1 MFLFRI
7 RFQISSLNH
16 PLMIYLILSIVLSV
30 GLLVNFRL
38 FPRYGINTFQAIV
51 FNYPVC
57 FLLGYL
63 LMGKGETFTLD
74 LSQNWTWYCL
84 ALGMGFILT
93 FMLSGAATQR
103 IGMTLTSLANNI
115 SLVIPVLF
123 SLFVFGSDSMAFG
136 PVNYAGLVLGVVAV
150 AIASYKA
157 DGGKAQAGFLQSSGL
172 ALAVFLLYGI
182 TNTAINYIQ
191 IHVIRSSPGA
201 IPVMLVMV
209 LGAVISGLVVW
220 GYQLLRGRQAFE
232 GKNLLA
238 AITLGIPNFLS
249 FYFLIQA
256 LNHYGSSGAFVY
268 PLYNMGV
275 ILVSALVS
283 LIFFREKLS
292 GLNRVGLGLA
302 ILAIL
307 FISWNALFV

>member
-1 MFLFRI
+1 
-7 RFQISSLNH
+7 
-16 PLMIYLILSIVLSV
+16 MIYLILSIVLSV

-38 FPRYGINTFQAIV
+38 FPRYGIHTFQAIV

-63 LMGKGETFTLD
+63 LMEKEETFTLN
-74 LSQNWTWYCL
+74 LTQSWTWYCL
-84 ALGMGFILT
+84 ALGAGFIVT
-93 FMLSGAATQR
+93 FILSGTATQR

-123 SLFVFGSDSMAFG
+123 SLFIFGSDSMAFG
-136 PVNYAGLVLGVVAV
+136 PVNYLGLALGLVAV
-150 AIASYKA
+150 AIASWKA
-157 DGGKAQAGFLQSSGL
+157 DNGKREAGFLQSGGL

-191 IHVIRSSPGA
+191 IHAIRNSPGA
-201 IPVMLVMV
+201 IPVMLIMV
-209 LGAVISGLVVW
+209 LGAVISGFVLW
-220 GYQLLRGRQAFE
+220 GFQLLKGQDTFRA
-232 GKNLLA
+232 KNLVA
-238 AITLGIPNFLS
+238 AVTLGIPNFLS
-249 FYFLIQA
+249 FYFLILA

-283 LIFFREKLS
+283 LVFFREKL
-292 GLNRVGLGLA
+292 GRLNQTGLGLA

-307 FISWNALFV
+307 FISWNSLFV

>member
-1 MFLFRI
+1 
-7 RFQISSLNH
+7 
-16 PLMIYLILSIVLSV
+16 MIYLILSIVLSV

-57 FLLGYL
+57 FLSGYL
-63 LMGKGETFTLD
+63 LLGKDQAFTLD
-74 LSQNWTWYCL
+74 VTQAWTWYCL
-84 ALGMGFILT
+84 ALGLGFILT

-136 PVNYAGLVLGVVAV
+136 PVSYAGLVLGLVAV
-150 AIASYKA
+150 AIASWKA
-157 DGGKAQAGFLQSSGL
+157 GGGKTGQSFLQSSGL

-191 IHVIRSSPGA
+191 IHVIRNSPGA

-209 LGAVISGLVVW
+209 LGAVISGGLVW
-220 GYQLLRGRQAFE
+220 GYRLLKGEERFAA
-232 GKNLLA
+232 KNLLA
-238 AITLGIPNFLS
+238 AVTLGVPNFLS
-249 FYFLIQA
+249 FYFLILA

-275 ILVSALVS
+275 ILLSALVS
-283 LIFFREKLS
+283 LLFFGEKLNR
-292 GLNRVGLGLA
+292 LNRLGLGLA
-302 ILAIL
+302 LLAIL
-307 FISWNALFV
+307 FISWNSLFV

>member
-1 MFLFRI
+1 
-7 RFQISSLNH
+7 
-16 PLMIYLILSIVLSV
+16 MIYLILSIVLSV

-38 FPRYGINTFQAIV
+38 FPRYSINTFQAIV

-63 LMGKGETFTLD
+63 LMGKGETFRLD
-74 LSQNWTWYCL
+74 LHQPWTWYCL
-84 ALGMGFILT
+84 ALGLGFILT
-93 FMLSGAATQR
+93 FILSGAATQR

-123 SLFVFGSDSMAFG
+123 SLFVFGSDSVAFG
-136 PVNYAGLVLGVVAV
+136 PLNYAGLVLGVVAV

-157 DGGKAQAGFLQSSGL
+157 DDGGAKAGFFQSGGL

-191 IHVIRSSPGA
+191 IHVIRNSPGA

-209 LGAVISGLVVW
+209 LGAVITGLAVW
-220 GYQLLRGRQAFE
+220 AYRLLRGREAFE
-232 GKNLLA
+232 AKNLVA
-238 AITLGIPNFLS
+238 ALTLGVPNFLS
-249 FYFLIQA
+249 FYFLIRA

-283 LIFFREKLS
+283 VLFFREKLS
-292 GLNRVGLGLA
+292 RLNQAGLGLA

>member
-1 MFLFRI
+1 
-7 RFQISSLNH
+7 
-16 PLMIYLILSIVLSV
+16 MIYLILSIILSV

-38 FPRYGINTFQAIV
+38 FPRFGIRTFQAIV

-63 LMGKGETFTLD
+63 LMDKEETFVLD
-74 LSQNWTWYCL
+74 LSQTWTWYCL
-84 ALGMGFILT
+84 ALGLGFILT
-93 FMLSGAATQR
+93 FILSGTATQR

-123 SLFVFGSDSMAFG
+123 SLFVFGSDSIAFG
-136 PVNYAGLVLGVVAV
+136 PVNYLGLALGLVAV
-150 AIASYKA
+150 GIASWKA
-157 DGGKAQAGFLQSSGL
+157 DGGTRQAGFLQSGGL

-191 IHVIRSSPGA
+191 IHVIRNSPGA

-209 LGAVISGLVVW
+209 LGAVISGLAVW
-220 GYQLLRGRQAFE
+220 GYQWLRGKETFRAR
-232 GKNLLA
+232 NLLA
-238 AITLGIPNFLS
+238 AVTLGIPNFLS
-249 FYFLIQA
+249 FYFLILA

-275 ILVSALVS
+275 ILLSAGVS
-283 LIFFREKLS
+283 LMFFREKLS
-292 GLNRVGLGLA
+292 CLNQAGLGLA
-302 ILAIL
+302 LLAIL
-307 FISWNALFV
+307 FISWNSLFV

>member
-1 MFLFRI
+1 
-7 RFQISSLNH
+7 
-16 PLMIYLILSIVLSV
+16 MIYLILSILLSV

-38 FPRYGINTFQAIV
+38 FPRFGVNTFQAIV

-57 FLLGYL
+57 FLLGYI
-63 LMGKGETFTLD
+63 LMGKEETFALD
-74 LSQNWTWYCL
+74 LSENWTWYCL
-84 ALGMGFILT
+84 ALGLGFILT

-123 SLFVFGSDSMAFG
+123 SLFVFGSDSMNFG
-136 PVNYAGLVLGVVAV
+136 AVSYVGLALGLVAV

-157 DGGKAQAGFLQSSGL
+157 DPGKSDAGFLQSGGL

-191 IHVIRSSPGA
+191 IHVIRDSPGA

-209 LGAVISGLVVW
+209 LGAVISGLAV
-220 GYQLLRGRQAFE
+220 YAYRALSGRETFWAR
-232 GKNLLA
+232 NLVA

-249 FYFLIQA
+249 FYFLILA

-283 LIFFREKLS
+283 LLFFREKLS
-292 GLNRVGLGLA
+292 RLNQAGLGLA

-307 FISWNALFV
+307 LISWNALFV